1 LEINQEYIMNRLL
14 YLDSLRGIAACF
26 VIFFHLID
34 PFFSNYNFNLE
45 ERTILDLK
53 IFSRAIFNG
62 SDWVSLFFVLSGFSL
77 SFSLDREQNAIN
89 LKSFYFKR
97 ILRIYPLYIFVL
109 LLTFIF
115 LNNNDSIF
123 SFLSQSL
130 LFNFQ
135 NNFVPPSWSLSVEI
149 IASLLLPFFY
159 LIYINNKRAFYYFI
173 LISLVLYNGIG
184 QSQASS
190 LGFVF
195 HFLLG
200 ILLMDLFKRKIT
212 LKKKY
217 FIILIPFIFLSFT
230 SRWMIDFFP
239 KAKYFIHL
247 LTDFLNMDFH
257 QFFYFFSAL
266 GAFSLIYIILSS
278 ASIQKFL
285 SIKILTFLGKISFS
299 IYLIHFFIIHTSFK
313 RIVRIYEPLN
323 NNFLEPLCSTLT
335 LLILVVLVSTL
346 LFYTI
351 EKPFLE
357 LSKYKSKQWF
367 NKH

>member
-1 LEINQEYIMNRLL
+1 MNRLL

-26 VIFFHLID
+26 VIIFHLID
-34 PFFSNYNFNLE
+34 PFFLNYNFNLDE
-45 ERTILDLK
+45 TAISSLK

-77 SFSLDREQNAIN
+77 SFSLDKEQNTIN
-89 LKSFYFKR
+89 LKSFCFKR

-109 LLTFIF
+109 LLSFIY
-115 LNNNDSIF
+115 LNNNESIF
-123 SFLSQSL
+123 SFLRQTL

-135 NNFVPPSWSLSVEI
+135 NSFVPPSWSLSVEI
-149 IASLLLPFFY
+149 IVSFLLPFLY
-159 LIYINNKRAFYYFI
+159 LIYINNKSAFYYLI
-173 LISLVLYNGIG
+173 LISLLLYNGIG

-190 LGFVF
+190 MGFVF

-200 ILLMDLFKRKIT
+200 ILLMDLYKRKT
-212 LKKKY
+212 QVKKKY

-239 KAKYFIHL
+239 KTKYFIQL

-257 QFFYFFSAL
+257 QFFYFFSAI
-266 GAFSLIYIILSS
+266 GAFSLIFIILSS

-285 SIKILTFLGKISFS
+285 STKILTFLGKISYS
-299 IYLIHFFIIHTSFK
+299 IYMIHFLIIHSFFE
-313 RIVRIYEPLN
+313 RIVRFYEPLN
-323 NNFLEPLCSTLT
+323 NIYLEPLCSILT
-335 LLILVVLVSTL
+335 LLILVILVSTI

-357 LSKYKSKQWF
+357 LSKNRSKQWF
-367 NKH
+367 NKP

>member
-1 LEINQEYIMNRLL
+1 MNRLL
-14 YLDSLRGIAACF
+14 YLDSLRGIAALF
-26 VIFFHLID
+26 VIIFHLID
-34 PFFSNYNFNLE
+34 PFFLNYNFNLE
-45 ERTILDLK
+45 ETPISNLK
-53 IFSRAIFNG
+53 IFSRALFNG

-77 SFSLDREQNAIN
+77 SFSLEKEQNAID

-97 ILRIYPLYIFVL
+97 ILRIYPLYLFVL

-115 LNNNDSIF
+115 LNNDDSIF
-123 SFLSQSL
+123 SFLRQTL

-135 NNFVPPSWSLSVEI
+135 NNLVPPSWSLSIEI
-149 IASLLLPFFY
+149 IASFLLPFLY
-159 LIYINNKRAFYYFI
+159 IIYINNKNAFYYLI
-173 LISLVLYNGIG
+173 LISLLLYNGIG

-190 LGFVF
+190 MGFVF

-200 ILLMDLFKRKIT
+200 ILLMDLYKRKTT
-212 LKKKY
+212 LNRKY
-217 FIILIPFIFLSFT
+217 FIILIPFIFMSFT

-239 KAKYFIHL
+239 KEKYFIQL

-257 QFFYFFSAL
+257 QFFYFFSAI

-299 IYLIHFFIIHTSFK
+299 IYMIHFFIIHSFFE
-313 RIVRIYEPLN
+313 RIVRCFEPINNIY
-323 NNFLEPLCSTLT
+323 LEPLCSIST
-335 LLILVVLVSTL
+335 LLILVVLVSTI

-357 LSKYKSKQWF
+357 LSRYILKLRHKMP
-367 NKH
+367 